1 MQEGQWHDARMV
13 ATLAYPML
21 PVPVTPP
28 PAYATVR
35 LASPA
40 AVYARPHGR
49 RITSVRPRTAYG
61 TRTRL
66 WVRAVRGPWL
76 EVSDEDAPGGAGWI
90 RAARTTPAAPLPN
103 RVRIDRSAKRLTLIG
118 PTRRWSTRVIIGGAA
133 TPTPHGTFQVTDRLR
148 GSRYANVYGAWIL
161 VLSAYGS
168 PAHDS
173 RVAMHGM
180 PLGARS
186 RYYSAGCVRIP
197 AAALRRLARAAPPGT
212 PVRVVE

>member
-1 MQEGQWHDARMV
+1 
-13 ATLAYPML
+13 ML

-35 LASPA
+35 LASPV
-40 AVYARPHGR
+40 AVYARPRGR

-76 EVSDEDAPGGAGWI
+76 KVSDEDAPGGAGWI
-90 RAARTTPAAPLPN
+90 RAARTTPAAPLAN
-103 RVRIDRSAKRLTLIG
+103 RVHIDRSAKRLTLIG
-118 PTRRWSTRVIIGGAA
+118 PTRRWSTRVIIGGAT
-133 TPTPHGTFQVTDRLR
+133 TPTPRGTFQVTDRLR

-197 AAALRRLARAAPPGT
+197 AAALRRLARQAPPGT
-212 PVRVVE
+212 PVRVVR

>member
-1 MQEGQWHDARMV
+1 
-13 ATLAYPML
+13 ML
-21 PVPVTPP
+21 PLPATPP
-28 PAYATVR
+28 GYPTVHLTAT
-35 LASPA
+35 A
-40 AVYARPHGR
+40 AVYARPNGR
-49 RITSVRPRTAYG
+49 RITTVRPRTAYG

-66 WVRAVRGPWL
+66 WVRARRGGWL
-76 EVSDEDAPGGAGWI
+76 KVSDEDAPGGAGWL
-90 RAARTTPAAPLPN
+90 RAARTAPAPPLSN

-118 PTRRWSTRVIIGGAA
+118 PHGRWSTRVVIGGAA
-133 TPTPHGTFQVTDRLR
+133 TPTPLGTFQVTDRLR
-148 GSRYANVYGAWIL
+148 GSRYAGVYGAWIM

-186 RYYSAGCVRIP
+186 RLYSAGCVRIP
-197 AAALRRLARAAPPGT
+197 AAALRQLARQAPPGT